1 MSVFKKRP
9 APAPTSPAAAPPN
22 PYLNARRTWNSH
34 VGSLVAARL
43 MWQMAA
49 IVSLLIV
56 LASVGGLIYLGGQ
69 PKFVPYV
76 VEVDKLGQSRAAG
89 ALARAAPV
97 DQRMVKAA
105 VIGFV
110 ANARLVTPDIALQ
123 RKAVFDVY
131 AMLTKGTPASNK
143 MTAFFNSAEDLN
155 PFRRAEAQTVNC
167 EVTSAMPLTPS
178 SWQVDWKEVVRSR
191 KSGAIA
197 DQYRMRAVVTVKIL
211 PEVAGRDEQQ
221 MLANPLG
228 IYVSDY
234 AWSKQNG

>member
-1 MSVFKKRP
+1 MSLFKRKP
-9 APAPTSPAAAPPN
+9 ASPVAAAVAPN

-34 VGSLVAARL
+34 VGSLIAARL
-43 MWQMAA
+43 MWQMVG

-56 LASVGGLIYLGGQ
+56 LASVGGLIYLGSQ

-76 VEVDKLGQSRAAG
+76 VEVDKLGQ
-89 ALARAAPV
+89 ARAATALTRAPPV
-97 DQRMVKAA
+97 DPRMVKAA

-110 ANARLVTPDIALQ
+110 TNARLVTPDIALQ

-143 MTAFFNSAEDLN
+143 MTAFFSSAEDLN
-155 PFRRAEAQTVNC
+155 PFKRAESQTVNC
-167 EVTSAMPLTPS
+167 EIVSAIPLTDS
-178 SWQVDWKEVVRSR
+178 SWQVEWKEIVRHR

-197 DQYRMRAVVTVKIL
+197 DQYRMRAVVTLKIL
-211 PEVAGRDEQQ
+211 PEVAGQDEEQ

-234 AWSKQNG
+234 AWSKQN